1 MKLLLWILAFV
12 FLGLGAV
19 GAFVPVLPTVP
30 FLLLS
35 SACFAKSSQRFH
47 RWFCS
52 TKLYEKNL
60 KSFMETRGMTMRV
73 KLRILAVS
81 TLAIFIS
88 FLLVDILAV
97 RVILVG
103 VILIQY
109 YYFFFRIK
117 TLPDDKKE

>member
-19 GAFVPVLPTVP
+19 GAFVPVLPTAP

-103 VILIQY
+103 VVLIQY